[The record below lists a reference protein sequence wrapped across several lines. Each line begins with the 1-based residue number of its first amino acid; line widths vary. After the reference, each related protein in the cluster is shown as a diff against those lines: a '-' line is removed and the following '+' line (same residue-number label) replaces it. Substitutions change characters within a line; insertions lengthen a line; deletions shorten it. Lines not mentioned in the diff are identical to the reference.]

1 MSNVMK
7 FDETMVKG
15 LIKHLQ
21 EYQRLDLQLDEDDID
36 DIESVKCIVDAL
48 FQFIG
53 KTLGENKSEE
63 EEVVFE
69 VPGYIEFKVAY
80 REGAGGNGNF
90 GIGVTCLE
98 GIKKQIKGDAELEAI
113 ANDDSDDE

>member
-15 LIKHLQ
+15 LIKHLG
-21 EYQRLDLQLDEDDID
+21 EYQRLDLELDEDDID
-36 DIESVKCIVDAL
+36 DVESVGAIVNAL

-53 KTLGENKSEE
+53 KTLGENKDEN
-63 EEVVFE
+63 EEVVLE
-69 VPGYIEFKVAY
+69 VPGYIEFKVSH
-80 REGAGGNGNF
+80 REGASGNGNW

-98 GIKKQIKGDAELEAI
+98 GIKKQIKGDAELEAL
-113 ANDDSDDE
+113 ANDEE